1 MGVERMGA
9 ERVDVE
15 GVRRRGIGVGQ
26 ALGGKSTVRSP
37 QSVLPF
43 ALAGARWK
51 SLVPLISGF
60 LLLIAVAA
68 AAIWLLVISQRFS
81 DSVAHTLKVRTEAY
95 RLLTLIQDAETGQ
108 RGYLLTTD
116 RAYLR
121 PYDRGVAEAPDSL
134 ADLRLLTGASAVQRA
149 AVDRLGAAMVTK
161 LGELK
166 STIDMVNAG
175 DQAGAIMRVK
185 QNVGNSLMEQIRQDV
200 ASIQAEEERVQARQ
214 AEAARDTNILLAGS
228 SLLGILVVFG
238 LAGYTLVSANR
249 SRRALVAA
257 QTELQATNDNL
268 EALVAERVT
277 ELKAA
282 NEEIQRFA
290 YIVSHDLRAPLVN
303 VMGFTSELD
312 TVRKDIGDFLS
323 ETAEKAPELVT
334 PAIRTAVDNDLPE
347 ALDFI
352 RASTSKMDRLINAI
366 LKLSREGRRVLT
378 PQPIDLAAL
387 IRSQGEVLTQQLAAS
402 DAELTIQDDLPNIVS
417 DRLAIEQIFGNL
429 IENAIKYLKPG
440 RPGRISVKGQAHG
453 AYLRYEIIDNGR
465 GIETKDFERIF
476 ELFRRSGEQDR
487 PGEGIGLAYVRNLA
501 RRLGGNVT
509 VQSEFGT
516 GSTFTVTLPAVF
528 ATKTRAK

>member
-1 MGVERMGA
+1 M
-9 ERVDVE
+9 
-15 GVRRRGIGVGQ
+15 
-26 ALGGKSTVRSP
+26 GGKSTDRSSSP
-37 QSVLPF
+37 VSSS
-43 ALAGARWK
+43 ARARWK
-51 SLVPLISGF
+51 NLIPLISGF
-60 LLLIAVAA
+60 ILLIAVAGS
-68 AAIWLLVISQRFS
+68 AIWLLVISQRFS
-81 DSVAHTLKVRTEAY
+81 DSVAHTLKVRSEAY

-108 RGYLLTTD
+108 RGFLLTGNRD
-116 RAYLR
+116 YLR
-121 PYDRGVAEAPDSL
+121 PYDRGAAEAPDSL
-134 ADLRLLTGASAVQRA
+134 ADLRQLTSASPVQRA
-149 AVDRLGAAMVTK
+149 AVDRLGAAMAGK
-161 LGELK
+161 LLEL
-166 STIDMVNAG
+166 STTINMASAG
-175 DQAGAIMRVK
+175 DRAGAIDRVK
-185 QNVGNSLMEQIRQDV
+185 QNIGNSLMERIRQEV
-200 ASIQAEEERVQARQ
+200 AGIQTEEERVQDRQ
-214 AEAARDTNILLAGS
+214 AEAARNTNLLLAGS

-238 LAGYTLVSANR
+238 LAAYTLLSANR
-249 SRRALVAA
+249 STKELVEA
-257 QTELQATNDNL
+257 QSELRKTNDNL

-312 TVRKDIGDFLS
+312 TVRKDIADFLA

-334 PAIRTAVDNDLPE
+334 PAIRGAVETDLPE

-378 PQPIDLAAL
+378 PQPIDVAAL
-387 IRSQGEVLTQQLAAS
+387 IQAQGEVLTQQLAAS
-402 DAELTIQDDLPNIVS
+402 DAELSVQDDLPNIVS

-453 AYLRYEIIDNGR
+453 AYLRYEITDNGR
-465 GIETKDFERIF
+465 GIDAKDFERIF

-528 ATKTRAK
+528 ATRTRAK